1 MSGKD
6 PFQILADE
14 ITLIRGDV
22 ERLQRTSLNKD
33 EAKALH
39 EIVATG
45 VADMRKISPEL
56 QQILDAR
63 LREAM
68 ADVKNK
74 TRHAAHEA
82 AERAVTDSHAAS
94 VMAAKKLLEDAAMA
108 RRMAW
113 RTFGNFWAWM
123 VASGA
128 VCGCM
133 AVLATM
139 AIQGR
144 ADAAQFGTFTSIY
157 CSAADGT
164 RITANDGFEYC
175 AVPID

>member
-1 MSGKD
+1 MSKD

-14 ITLIRGDV
+14 ITLIRS
-22 ERLQRTSLNKD
+22 EIEKLQRTSLDKD

-39 EIVATG
+39 QIVATG

-74 TRHAAHEA
+74 TRYAAHEA
-82 AERAVTDSHAAS
+82 AERAVVDSHAAS
-94 VMAAKKLLEDAAMA
+94 VEAAQKLLHDAAMA
-108 RRMAW
+108 RRLAW
-113 RTFGNFWAWM
+113 RTFGNFWAWI

-128 VCGCM
+128 VCACV
-133 AVLATM
+133 AVLGTVALDGWAERSALRTYGELECS
-139 AIQGR
+139 IRGGLKINLTSGR
-144 ADAAQFGTFTSIY
+144 PM
-157 CSAADGT
+157 C
-164 RITANDGFEYC
+164 GF
-175 AVPID
+175 DMGQ